1 MYSYGRRPSKL
12 KNVILLLILIVVV
25 SAVSIFLY
33 NIYVGIDISKYTNSQ
48 NTLGTRLSTNSVIN
62 DTSTTITATDSNRAG
77 MLEDATNSVVGISKI
92 KNTGSSIFG
101 TDGVSQLGLG
111 TGIIVS
117 DNGYI
122 LTNWHVAGNKY
133 SSCYVTL
140 DDGSVNNGSVVWA
153 DDVLDVA
160 VVKIN
165 AKGLKYLTLNDSD
178 SIKLGDPVYAIGNPI
193 GVEFQR
199 TVTAGIISGLNR
211 SIKLSENGVDSY
223 MDDLIQTDATINPG
237 NSGGP
242 LIDTRG
248 EVVRNKYSKNNLC
261 RGNRICYT
269 N

>member
-1 MYSYGRRPSKL
+1 MYSYGRRPSIL
-12 KNVILLLILIVVV
+12 KRVVTLLILIVVV
-25 SAVSIFLY
+25 SAASIFVY
-33 NIYVGIDISKYTNSQ
+33 NTYINIDISGYTNSQ
-48 NTLGTRLSTNSVIN
+48 NTSAARLSTNSTVN
-62 DTSTTITATDSNRAG
+62 DANTTASAADSTRAS

-101 TDGVSQLGLG
+101 ANGVSELGLG

-248 EVVRNKYSKNNLC
+248 EVVRNNYC
-261 RGNRICYT
+261 
-269 N
+269 